1 MKKSEAGII
10 TTTLERAKDLEEGGE
25 IFSSLDQVEVGVDP
39 DGDPI
44 TSLVVVPTEET
55 AASLVRGLSSAN
67 QRALDCLFETL
78 LDFGTVSP
86 ASSHIPANTRT
97 TTLVR
102 WKDLCEAKMIAD
114 SEKPD
119 SKRKAFVR
127 ASRKLQDLK
136 IIGIWQDHV
145 WVTGQAGQAR
155 T

>member
-1 MKKSEAGII
+1 M
-10 TTTLERAKDLEEGGE
+10 
-25 IFSSLDQVEVGVDP
+25 
-39 DGDPI
+39 
-44 TSLVVVPTEET
+44 PTEET
-55 AASLVRGLSSAN
+55 AAPVRGMSGAN

-78 LDFGTVSP
+78 VDFGTVPP
-86 ASSHIPANTRT
+86 ANSHIRT

-102 WKDLCEAKMIAD
+102 WKDICEAKMIAD

-136 IIGIWQDHV
+136 IIGVWQDHV